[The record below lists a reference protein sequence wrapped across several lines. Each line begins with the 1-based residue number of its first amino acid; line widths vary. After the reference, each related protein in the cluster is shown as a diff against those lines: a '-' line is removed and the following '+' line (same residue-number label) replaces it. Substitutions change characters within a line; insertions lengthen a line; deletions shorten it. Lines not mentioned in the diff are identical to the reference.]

1 MPHKTEH
8 PIFECI
14 ECQKTLTYVGINI
27 ELHLKLN
34 DDIDG
39 MLCDY
44 CFKWSR
50 SNTGAFTH
58 ISLSCATCDVD
69 CCNNC
74 YRKAKQNKILKKIGN
89 KPHKKS
95 VLKELLN
102 KA

>member
-1 MPHKTEH
+1 MPVKTVH

-14 ECQKTLTYVGINI
+14 NCQKTLTYVGINVK
-27 ELHLKLN
+27 LKLN
-34 DDIDG
+34 DDIDHI
-39 MLCDY
+39 MCDY
-44 CFKWSR
+44 C
-50 SNTGAFTH
+50 SNCSDTCDFTH
-58 ISLSCATCDVD
+58 ISLSCEICDID

-102 KA
+102 NV